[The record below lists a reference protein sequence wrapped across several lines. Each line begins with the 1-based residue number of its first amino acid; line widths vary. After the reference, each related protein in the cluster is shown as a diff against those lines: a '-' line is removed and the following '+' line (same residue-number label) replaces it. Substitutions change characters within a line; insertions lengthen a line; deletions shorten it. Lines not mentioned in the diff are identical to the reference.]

1 MTAREKPSRTVR
13 FVYDPDHPPTMTDA
27 QMKRLREMRDQDI
40 DYSDIADT
48 SNLTGWTRLG
58 ALIPPANKVA
68 LTVRYDADVIA
79 YFKKTGQK
87 YQTRMNAVLRAYML
101 AHKKQSAKSRQP
113 AQPNRKPQR
122 ATRKSRGAKN
132 LRARN

>member
-1 MTAREKPSRTVR
+1 
-13 FVYDPDHPPTMTDA
+13 MTDA
-27 QMKRLREMRDQDI
+27 QMKRLRKMRDQDI

-101 AHKKQSAKSRQP
+101 AHKKQSAKSPP
-113 AQPNRKPQR
+113 ASPAHSQTPARHQEIKRRYETSGR
-122 ATRKSRGAKN
+122 AIQSSIAQ
-132 LRARN
+132 LAR